1 MTPYAALFGREAR
14 LPLDLILE
22 NLAEKYENTQE
33 FVRDVLNRT
42 KARR

>member
-1 MTPYAALFGREAR
+1 MKPYAALFGREAR

-22 NLAEKYENTQE
+22 NLAEMYENTQE